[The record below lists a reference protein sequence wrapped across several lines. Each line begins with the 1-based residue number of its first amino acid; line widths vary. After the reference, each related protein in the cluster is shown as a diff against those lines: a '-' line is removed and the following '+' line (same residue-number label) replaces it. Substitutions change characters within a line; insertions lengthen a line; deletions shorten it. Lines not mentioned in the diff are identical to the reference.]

1 MIKIMYICNWGESPE
16 DLLLRYSK
24 QTPESS
30 NIWKNIQGTTN
41 PDEVDYFIVLDGIGN
56 IDFSVDPDKVIFI
69 KREAEY
75 IEKYQRPNYKHVRNY
90 DNGAYGITWWIG
102 NSYNELKNMEYP
114 KDEKTKDC
122 SLIIRYKYPHRQAF
136 LNNLF
141 SKPTGI
147 DLYGFDHPKF
157 ADYKGIINSPDGK
170 CKMAGIKPY
179 KYSIALTNS
188 QQLNYFSEKICDI
201 YLGWGM
207 PIYWGCP
214 NIGDF
219 FPEKSFRV
227 IDCNDPNV
235 NQRIKEIINT
245 PLTEEDIEAIGEAR
259 RLVLEKYNLWEIVK
273 EEVDKA
279 EETKKVTDGENILKS
294 RA

>member
-1 MIKIMYICNWGESPE
+1 MP
-16 DLLLRYSK
+16 
-24 QTPESS
+24 
-30 NIWKNIQGTTN
+30 
-41 PDEVDYFIVLDGIGN
+41 
-56 IDFSVDPDKVIFI
+56 
-69 KREAEY
+69 
-75 IEKYQRPNYKHVRNY
+75 
-90 DNGAYGITWWIG
+90 
-102 NSYNELKNMEYP
+102 
-114 KDEKTKDC
+114 
-122 SLIIRYKYPHRQAF
+122 
-136 LNNLF
+136 
-141 SKPTGI
+141 
-147 DLYGFDHPKF
+147 
-157 ADYKGIINSPDGK
+157 
-170 CKMAGIKPY
+170 GIKPY